1 MILHITAYS
10 CISPLKF
17 LTVKDME
24 SDSKPIGQSRAD
36 ASKLLMCSRKTGN
49 EVIGVAGTFST
60 RCALILISTLLH
72 AMLFVDNVLELGKL
86 QIWLNLATRWCA
98 VPSVIGA
105 VAGSFNESTEPA
117 LLKS

>member
-10 CISPLKF
+10 CISPLTV
-17 LTVKDME
+17 LTIMVME

-36 ASKLLMCSRKTGN
+36 ASNLLMRSRKTGN
-49 EVIGVAGTFST
+49 EVIGVSGPFST
-60 RCALILISTLLH
+60 RCALILISTLLR

-86 QIWLNLATRWCA
+86 RIWLNLVTRWCA
-98 VPSVIGA
+98 VPAVIGA